1 MQVSKKIR
9 LLMANVAESD
19 YLLDTLSLWDS
30 CVFAFSPYK
39 RLSKNFSGNLVNI
52 RRGSDNATQ
61 AFGYDSN
68 GDIDTS
74 AIESWLAGAD
84 GFVVSVANQVNES
97 YPIYQDDTTKQP
109 KIATSGTVLTDGI
122 LFDGSVTALIIDDYA
137 ALRMT
142 EPPISIYGTYKR
154 ESSHV
159 GFVFCRNNVG
169 SDDAQYSILNDG
181 TKVSAWWDGNERLIN
196 DNQESNN
203 DLIVWDSILADGL
216 KMNTNG
222 NESSGLFNT
231 TLTDVA
237 NTTIGARRNPTS
249 FSTVFNGAGKTILVF
264 NADVYSSYADLVAG
278 NI

>member
-1 MQVSKKIR
+1 
-9 LLMANVAESD
+9 MANVAESD

-39 RLSKNFSGNLVNI
+39 RLSNNFSGNLVNV
-52 RRGSDNATQ
+52 RRSSDNATK
-61 AFGYDSN
+61 AFGYDSS
-68 GDIDTS
+68 GDIDSS
-74 AIESWLAGAD
+74 AIESWLAGSD

-97 YPIYQDDTTKQP
+97 YPSYQDDTTKQP

-122 LFDGSVTALIIDDYA
+122 LFDGSVTSLIVDDYA
-137 ALRMT
+137 ALRMI
-142 EPPISIYGTYKR
+142 EPQISIYGTYTR
-154 ESSHV
+154 GSSHI

-181 TKVSAWWDGNERLIN
+181 TQVSAWWNGNERLID
-196 DNQESNN
+196 DNQESNH
-203 DLIVWDSILADGL
+203 DLIVWESVMAGGL

-222 NESSGLFNT
+222 NESSALFNA

-237 NTTIGARRNPTS
+237 NTTIGARRNPSS
-249 FSTVFNGAGKTILVF
+249 FSTIFSGNVKTILVF
-264 NADVYSSYADLVAG
+264 NTDVYSSYADLVAG